1 MQKMANKAQ
10 AAKILKT
17 RINKG
22 KTRISAGFSL
32 AEMEGFELCSR
43 FLLIPKRTVN
53 FVQSVPC
60 FIEHRLSTVGVAVRN
75 GIRRVP
81 HHFLNYSR
89 VDTGLLAV
97 GREAVP

>member
-32 AEMEGFELCSR
+32 AEMEGFELWLAIMLC
-43 FLLIPKRTVN
+43 PKCTVN
-53 FVQSVPC
+53 FVQTAPC
-60 FIEHRLSTVGVAVRN
+60 FIEHRLADVGIAISY
-75 GIRRVP
+75 GI
-81 HHFLNYSR
+81 
-89 VDTGLLAV
+89 
-97 GREAVP
+97 